1 MNRLEVTD
9 EQLWLI
15 QKALDLYSRIG
26 IGQFWVIKDHPT
38 FEEHLHEEFALK
50 KGPLE
55 VGDRTVRGEVVE
67 IGPKGKWIKTKGS
80 WGKGEEIKKWTDPE
94 NIKHSTDY
102 ARYHQVRDNV
112 DSILTQPRN
121 MLINDPEMSQH
132 GSWGIHHPS
141 AHDTCRMA
149 FDLIQVIRHE
159 RWKGNP
165 DRSEITVD
173 SHIHFTHRKDGS
185 SNLIKC
191 ELEIEKDKDE

>member
-38 FEEHLHEEFALK
+38 FEEHLHEEFSLK

-159 RWKGNP
+159 RWKRNP